1 MVPICKEL
9 AGDREVTSSSAPPPP
24 PLKFLFEI
32 KLSLVLNSFFQRNS
46 WAPLTVHL
54 KKEGGLLTFCI
65 ME

>member
-32 KLSLVLNSFFQRNS
+32 KLLFILNSFFQRNS
-46 WAPLTVHL
+46 WVSLTVHL
-54 KKEGGLLTFCI
+54 KKQGGLLTFCI